1 MMRTGERVVDAELS
15 GHWARE
21 VLAECGLI
29 RCGPRT
35 GRWGAQQVGADAV
48 ITTQLRP
55 SCEQLAR
62 DLIDDHNIS
71 IPEIGDDSTGYDDEA
86 LSCEEPVAT

>member
-1 MMRTGERVVDAELS
+1 
-15 GHWARE
+15 
-21 VLAECGLI
+21 
-29 RCGPRT
+29 
-35 GRWGAQQVGADAV
+35 
-48 ITTQLRP
+48 
-55 SCEQLAR
+55 LAR